1 MTLQSEGSALM
12 MCKLKPMEE
21 KTVKKVE
28 NADSVKRIFI
38 PNWESLYELVNYTK
52 LDELA
57 RIERIR

>member
-1 MTLQSEGSALM
+1 M